1 MCNSFF
7 AKCALLNIFAGAFT
21 GADIRAALSSVDSTD
36 SLQAAVYIHLGI
48 LQVCIGAVIGFT
60 GCISNRLEL
69 ARTPDKVIGVPFIA
83 VINVDIFFTG
93 DRQVSTLG
101 NAHLNTSQQCGILFN
116 SDLSSGLNV
125 DRDVVGNG
133 KYIACGVDTHARQ
146 LQRKGVQF
154 RLTVH

>member
-7 AKCALLNIFAGAFT
+7 ARCALLNIFAGSVA
-21 GADIRAALSSVDSTD
+21 GADIRAALGGVDSAD

-60 GCISNRLEL
+60 GSISNRLEL
-69 ARTPDKVIGVPFIA
+69 AGSPNKVIGVPFIA

-101 NAHLNTSQQCGILFN
+101 DAHLNTSQ
-116 SDLSSGLNV
+116 
-125 DRDVVGNG
+125 
-133 KYIACGVDTHARQ
+133 
-146 LQRKGVQF
+146 
-154 RLTVH
+154 